1 MPLKRVPYRT
11 LRTLLRRELQAEEE
25 RQRAAAVS

>member
-11 LRTLLRRELQAEEE
+11 LRTLRDEAQIKPEKKEKAT
-25 RQRAAAVS
+25 